1 MLSACQCPWSVGLW
15 GPGFDPLEDE
25 ETRFV
30 VVMGLEGVAWWHHG
44 GVEVVGGE
52 DCVSILAGHQDRP
65 GQALLF
71 APTHS
76 LPAPSLAPLQSLP
89 CRTVRVFASNFQ
101 ASETVPCIE
110 PIRNFYQHQMSSP
123 KALTH
128 FIRKS
133 GLPSLFPLLVSCS
146 LSFSLPPIPLKSKNT
161 GFFKFF
167 KYATLI
173 PTTGPLHSHFF

>member
-1 MLSACQCPWSVGLW
+1 MTVSFTNGASAFLVAAEVAFLAGGGLGCLSGGGALLSACQCPWSVGLW

-44 GVEVVGGE
+44 GVEVVGGG

-76 LPAPSLAPLQSLP
+76 LPAPS
-89 CRTVRVFASNFQ
+89 
-101 ASETVPCIE
+101 
-110 PIRNFYQHQMSSP
+110 PISM
-123 KALTH
+123 
-128 FIRKS
+128 
-133 GLPSLFPLLVSCS
+133 LLVHFCKVESPS
-146 LSFSLPPIPLKSKNT
+146 PPELLLAVLWDPSW
-161 GFFKFF
+161 
-167 KYATLI
+167 
-173 PTTGPLHSHFF
+173 PTAEAEGGPVV